1 MLSTSVLVIIEAR
14 ACWSCVAAI
23 IAAAGAATS
32 LSGELSNER
41 QRNLCALAAG
51 PNVDLWHEVDVQ
63 RMTGLGTLTGA
74 LPKFGA
80 ECRFTVAFQTL
91 RWHAPKVGS

>member
-23 IAAAGAATS
+23 IAAAGAATF

-51 PNVDLWHEVDVQ
+51 PNVDLWHIAD
-63 RMTGLGTLTGA
+63 MHGLGIIVRIA
-74 LPKFGA
+74 L
-80 ECRFTVAFQTL
+80 
-91 RWHAPKVGS
+91 